1 MAMAEVRNPLLV
13 SFTVWKAIFLREALD
28 RLFDMRAA
36 WFWLLIEPVLHIG
49 FLVFVFTVI
58 RMRTVGNADVAVWI
72 IVGMLAFFLFRR
84 TAVQVTYAVD
94 SNRPLF
100 TYRQVKP
107 FDPVL
112 ARAVLEAF
120 LMSIISIIII
130 GTAILLGHEAWPYDA
145 LLVLQANLGLWLFGM
160 GYGLVAS
167 VLMELVPE
175 MEHVLKI
182 LMLPLYLISGVI
194 FPLAAVPQ
202 PYLDLLM
209 LNPVAHG
216 LELARAGFFP
226 YYHTVQGL
234 SMEYL
239 YAWGISSLFLGLI
252 LYRRFA
258 LQLVMK

>member
-1 MAMAEVRNPLLV
+1 MAEIRNPLAV
-13 SFTVWKAIFLREALD
+13 SFAVWKAIFLREALD

-58 RMRTVGNADVAVWI
+58 RMRTVGNADVAIWI

-130 GTAILLGHEAWPYDA
+130 GTAILLSHEAWPYDA

>member
-1 MAMAEVRNPLLV
+1 MAMAEIRNPLVV
-13 SFTVWKAIFLREALD
+13 SFAVWKAIFLREALD

-49 FLVFVFTVI
+49 FLVFIFTVI

>member
-1 MAMAEVRNPLLV
+1 MAEVRNPLLV
-13 SFTVWKAIFLREALD
+13 SFAVWKAIFLREALD

-49 FLVFVFTVI
+49 FLVFIFTVI
-58 RMRTVGNADVAVWI
+58 RMRTVGNADVAIWI

-130 GTAILLGHEAWPYDA
+130 GTAILLGREAWPYDV
-145 LLVLQANLGLWLFGM
+145 LLVLQANFGLWLFGM

-194 FPLAAVPQ
+194 FPLSAIPQ

-239 YAWGISSLFLGLI
+239 YAWGISSLFLGLT

>member
-1 MAMAEVRNPLLV
+1 MAEARSPF
-13 SFTVWKAIFLREALD
+13 SITFSVWQAIFLREAID

-36 WFWLLIEPVLHIG
+36 WLWLLAEPISHISFMAFIFG
-49 FLVFVFTVI
+49 IMHVH
-58 RMRTVGNADVAVWI
+58 AVSGMDIIIWI

-107 FDPVL
+107 FDPAIV
-112 ARAVLEAF
+112 RAGLEAF
-120 LMSIISIIII
+120 LMAMISSVILV
-130 GTAILLGHEAWPYDA
+130 TAALLGHEAFPSDP
-145 LLVLQANLGLWLFGM
+145 LLVAQAVTGLWLFGL

-175 MEHVLKI
+175 MEHILKI

-194 FPLAAVPQ
+194 WPMTSVPQ
-202 PYLDLLM
+202 PYRDLL
-209 LNPVAHG
+209 LINPIAHG
-216 LELARAGFFP
+216 LELVREGFVP
-226 YYHTVQGL
+226 YYHTVPGV
-234 SMEYL
+234 SASYL
-239 YAWGISSLFLGLI
+239 YSWVVVSIFLGLI

-258 LQLVMK
+258 LHLVMK

>member
-1 MAMAEVRNPLLV
+1 MAEARNPLVV
-13 SFTVWKAIFLREALD
+13 SLAVWKAIFLREALD
-28 RLFDMRAA
+28 RLFDMRVA

-49 FLVFVFTVI
+49 FLVFIFTII

-130 GTAILLGHEAWPYDA
+130 GAAMLSGHEAWPHDA
-145 LLVLQANLGLWLFGM
+145 LLVLQANFGLWLFGI
-160 GYGLVAS
+160 GYGLIAS

-194 FPLAAVPQ
+194 LPLAAVPQ
-202 PYLDLLM
+202 PYLDLLL
-209 LNPVAHG
+209 LNPIAHG

-239 YAWGISSLFLGLI
+239 YAWGIVSLFLGLM

>member
-1 MAMAEVRNPLLV
+1 MAEVRNPLLV
-13 SFTVWKAIFLREALD
+13 SFAVWKAIFLREALD

-49 FLVFVFTVI
+49 FLVFIFTVI

-84 TAVQVTYAVD
+84 TAVQVTYAVS

-107 FDPVL
+107 FDPAF

-130 GTAILLGHEAWPYDA
+130 GAAVLSGYEAWPYDM
-145 LLVLQANLGLWLFGM
+145 LLVLQANFGLWLFGI

-194 FPLAAVPQ
+194 LPLATIPQ
-202 PYLDLLM
+202 PYLSLLL
-209 LNPVAHG
+209 LNPIAHG

>member
-1 MAMAEVRNPLLV
+1 MAEIRNPLVV
-13 SFTVWKAIFLREALD
+13 SFAVWKAIFLREALD

-49 FLVFVFTVI
+49 FLVFIFTVI